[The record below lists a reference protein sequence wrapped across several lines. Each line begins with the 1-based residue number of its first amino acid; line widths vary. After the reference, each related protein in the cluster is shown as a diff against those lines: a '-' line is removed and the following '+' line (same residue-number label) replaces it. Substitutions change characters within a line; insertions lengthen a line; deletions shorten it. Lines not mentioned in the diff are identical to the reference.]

1 MHKHL
6 SCSSAVTENH
16 SRNSENILALE
27 PLQQD
32 LIGGDLLA
40 QASAQAFC
48 DLVHGESDAFAGS
61 CDLRVGGCTG
71 GQNRCEASIRR
82 CNDLMLVVELDERGQ
97 VGS

>member
-1 MHKHL
+1 MHKDI
-6 SCSSAVTENH
+6 SCSSAVTENY
-16 SRNSENILALE
+16 SRNRKNIFALE

-32 LIGGDLLA
+32 LIGGDLLT

-48 DLVHGESDAFAGS
+48 NLVHGESDAFAGS
-61 CDLRVGGCTG
+61 GNLRVGGCTR
-71 GQNRCEASIRR
+71 GQNRCEASVRR

>member
-1 MHKHL
+1 MHKDL
-6 SCSSAVTENH
+6 SCSSAVTENY
-16 SRNSENILALE
+16 SRNRKNIFALE

-32 LIGGDLLA
+32 LIGGDLLT

-48 DLVHGESDAFAGS
+48 NLVHGESDAFAGS
-61 CDLRVGGCTG
+61 GNLRVGGCTR
-71 GQNRCEASIRR
+71 GQNRCEASVRR